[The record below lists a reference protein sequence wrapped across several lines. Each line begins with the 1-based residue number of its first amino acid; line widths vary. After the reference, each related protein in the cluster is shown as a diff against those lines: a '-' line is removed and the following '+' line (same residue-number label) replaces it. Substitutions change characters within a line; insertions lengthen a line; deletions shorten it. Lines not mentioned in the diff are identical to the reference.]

1 MAVAVS
7 VFEWESNALNLKDAL
22 ARQEK
27 LGFAMRGRDE
37 RLERPQR
44 SSRRHPTTAR
54 TQHR

>member
-7 VFEWESNALNLKDAL
+7 VFEWESNALKDAL